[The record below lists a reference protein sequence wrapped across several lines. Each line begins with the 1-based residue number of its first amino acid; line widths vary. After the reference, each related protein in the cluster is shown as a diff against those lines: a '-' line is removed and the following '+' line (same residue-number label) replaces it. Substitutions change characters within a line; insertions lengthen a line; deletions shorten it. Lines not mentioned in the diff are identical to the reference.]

1 MRRHTAWSLPSSR
14 KRGNSCLNRAKVN
27 PIRPVWS
34 AVRQRIASACLNIR
48 RATKKLVGL
57 LSRATRSLYLQKPAP
72 LASHAMSPTMSN
84 GPVISL
90 VVPVYNEAGVL
101 PELLERASAALSAT
115 GLAWE
120 MIFAD
125 DGSRDATAEII
136 RAYRQKDS
144 RVGMVSLSRNFGK
157 EIAMTAGLDHAR
169 GEAVVVI
176 DADLQDPPELIG
188 EMVAFW
194 RDGYDVVYAKRIT
207 REGETNLKRWTA
219 HMFYR
224 VLNKLADRPIP
235 PDVGDFRLMSRRAV
249 NALLQLREHHRF
261 MKGLFV
267 WIGFRQ
273 TQVVYRRAPRA
284 AGKTKWNYWRLWNF
298 SIEGFTSFSIL
309 PLQFASYFG
318 VLIAC
323 LAALYGIYMILRTII
338 FGNPVQGYPSLLVT
352 VLFLGGIQLLTLG
365 IIGEY
370 IGRISNETKRRPL
383 YLVAE
388 TLIGDDLK
396 DQGDVSA
403 AIEKNRGARSYPVSQ

>member
-1 MRRHTAWSLPSSR
+1 
-14 KRGNSCLNRAKVN
+14 
-27 PIRPVWS
+27 
-34 AVRQRIASACLNIR
+34 
-48 RATKKLVGL
+48 
-57 LSRATRSLYLQKPAP
+57 
-72 LASHAMSPTMSN
+72 MSN

-115 GLAWE
+115 GLTWE

-125 DGSRDATAEII
+125 DGSHDATAEII
-136 RAYRQKDS
+136 RAYRQKDP

-188 EMVAFW
+188 EMIAFW
-194 RDGYDVVYAKRIT
+194 KDGYDVVYAKRAT
-207 REGETNLKRWTA
+207 REGETNLKRLTA

-224 VLNKLADRPIP
+224 VLNKLADRAIP

-249 NALLQLREHHRF
+249 NALLQLREQHRF

-284 AGKTKWNYWRLWNF
+284 AGQTKWNYWRLWNF

-323 LAALYGIYMILRTII
+323 LAALYGIYIIVRTII

-352 VLFLGGIQLLTLG
+352 VLFLGGVQLLTLG

-370 IGRISNETKRRPL
+370 IGRIFNETKQRPL

-396 DQGDVSA
+396 DQADVSA
-403 AIEKNRGARSYPVSQ
+403 VIEKNRGARSYPVSSDPKDDSASGPNSSA